1 MRTALVSVVMLVA
14 VVAACDNRAAPRHDS
29 ASDRAAIE
37 AALRQWPHDFN
48 DHHLSAVCG
57 LFAEDVVLAYPQ
69 SRDRDHRAFCDQM
82 QDLFADPARR
92 YTYAEPEISEIL
104 VDGDL
109 AAVRLIWPLTIT
121 DTTGKTLETT
131 REDGVDIFQR
141 QPDGSWKIRISHAF
155 PQ

>member
-14 VVAACDNRAAPRHDS
+14 VVTACANPAPRHD
-29 ASDRAAIE
+29 AAADRAAIE

-48 DHHLSAVCG
+48 DRRLSAVCD
-57 LFAEDVVLAYPQ
+57 LFADNVVLAYPH

-82 QDLFADPARR
+82 QKLFADPARR

-121 DTTGKTLETT
+121 DATGKTLETT
-131 REDGVDIFQR
+131 REDGLDVFQR
-141 QPDGSWKIRISHAF
+141 QPDGAWKIRISHAF